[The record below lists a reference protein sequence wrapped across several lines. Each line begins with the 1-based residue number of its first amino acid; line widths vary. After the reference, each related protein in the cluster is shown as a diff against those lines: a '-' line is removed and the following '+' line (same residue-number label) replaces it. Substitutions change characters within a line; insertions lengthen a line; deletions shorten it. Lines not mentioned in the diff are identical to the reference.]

1 MATPQKTAELPHR
14 MFGDAIGYG
23 PGTVAVK
30 PDFME
35 SAYKYAISKFEVEK
49 KQRIT
54 DIEQEIQY
62 TEKEIEK
69 IASFH
74 PASIYIAHLKSK
86 IQKFEKLLDAIKAE
100 KCPY

>member
-1 MATPQKTAELPHR
+1 MANPKTAEFPQK
-14 MFGDAIGYG
+14 MYGDAIVYG

-49 KQRIT
+49 KQRIA
-54 DIEQEIQY
+54 DAEEEIHY

-86 IQKFEKLLDAIKAE
+86 IEKFEKLLITIRAE